1 MDHTRRTFSAV
12 AVAAAATSLILGA
25 GMAHADTTT
34 DPSYRQDD
42 GPTCIGTNPNIIDLP
57 FTIKVTAY
65 QNELRSHHNRL
76 QVTTTMLGSVNAPYT
91 VDLSMRAT
99 NTRTRAT
106 VSARLTTR
114 VDKIG
119 FLTPFYSGA
128 YLDDQPY
135 DGYIHPGV
143 GPVDI
148 TVVAQPHGRV
158 PVGPVTCRVHTVV
171 V

>member
-1 MDHTRRTFSAV
+1 MDQTRRTSIM
-12 AVAAAATSLILGA
+12 AALVVAATSTVLGA
-25 GMAHADTTT
+25 GISHADTAT

-42 GPTCIGTNPNIIDLP
+42 GPTCVGTNPNIVDLP

-65 QNELRSHHNRL
+65 QNELRSQHNRL
-76 QVTTTMLGSVNAPYT
+76 QVTTTMLGSVAAPYT
-91 VDLSMRAT
+91 VDLSLRAT

-106 VSARLTTR
+106 VSATLTTR

-119 FLTPFYSGA
+119 FLTPFYSVA
-128 YLDDQPY
+128 YLDDRPY
-135 DGYIHPGV
+135 DGYIHPGI

-158 PVGPVTCRVHTVV
+158 PVGPVTCRVNTVV
-171 V
+171 S